1 MRIKKVLA
9 ESLPIILL
17 EAKRQ
22 KMSNEYFEKLAE
34 FNAAEVPFA
43 VATVIKITGSVSAK
57 PGAKSIIDSKGQTVF
72 GWVGG
77 GCAEEAV
84 REASLESMRD
94 GQTRIV
100 PLDLD
105 DEILG
110 VGMPCGGTM
119 EVYVEP
125 YMPHPELI
133 IVGHGRIAE
142 VLAQLAHTVHF
153 SITVNDSV
161 ATRETY
167 PMAERLITSDLDFN
181 KMEIGSQTYVVVVTQ
196 HKGDQHSIKKALQG
210 NGPYIGLVAS
220 TKRAKLVFK
229 YLLDEGVA
237 PEELKRVHSP
247 AGLDFAGTTPEEI
260 ALSIVG
266 EMVTVRRGGS
276 GKSMMELK

>member
-1 MRIKKVLA
+1 
-9 ESLPIILL
+9 
-17 EAKRQ
+17 
-22 KMSNEYFEKLAE
+22 MSNEYFEKLAE
-34 FNAAEVPFA
+34 LNAAEVPFA
-43 VATVIKITGSVSAK
+43 VATVIKISGSVSAK
-57 PGAKSIIDSKGQTVF
+57 TGAKSIIDGNGETLF

-84 REASLESMRD
+84 REAALESLRD

-125 YMPHPELI
+125 YKPRPELMI
-133 IVGHGRIAE
+133 IGHGRIAE
-142 VLAQLAHTVHF
+142 VLAELAHTVHF
-153 SITVNDSV
+153 SITVNDSG
-161 ATRETY
+161 ATREAF
-167 PMAERLITSDLDFN
+167 PLAEHLIISDLDFS
-181 KMEIGSQTYVVVVTQ
+181 KMQVGPQTYVVVVTQ
-196 HKGDQHSIKKALQG
+196 HKGDQHSIKKALEG
-210 NGPYIGLVAS
+210 EGPYIGLVAS
-220 TKRAKLVFK
+220 TKRAKLVFE

-266 EMVTVRRGGS
+266 EMVAIRRGGS
-276 GKSMMELK
+276 GKSMMELKQVFP

>member
-1 MRIKKVLA
+1 MGIKKVHA

-125 YMPHPELI
+125 YMPHPELM

-167 PMAERLITSDLDFN
+167 PMAERLITSDLDFS
-181 KMEIGSQTYVVVVTQ
+181 KMEIGPQTYVVVVTQ

>member
-1 MRIKKVLA
+1 
-9 ESLPIILL
+9 
-17 EAKRQ
+17 
-22 KMSNEYFEKLAE
+22 MSNEYFEKLAE
-34 FNAAEVPFA
+34 LNAAEVPFA

-57 PGAKSIIDSKGQTVF
+57 TGAKSILNGNGETLF

-77 GCAEEAV
+77 GCAEETV
-84 REASLESMRD
+84 REAALESLRD

-125 YMPHPELI
+125 YMPRPELM

-153 SITVNDSV
+153 SITVNDFG
-161 ATRETY
+161 ATREAF
-167 PMAERLITSDLDFN
+167 PMAERLITSDLDF
-181 KMEIGSQTYVVVVTQ
+181 SQMQVGLFTYVVVVTQ
-196 HKGDQHSIKKALQG
+196 HKGDQHSIKKALEGQ
-210 NGPYIGLVAS
+210 GPYIGLVAS
-220 TKRAKLVFK
+220 TKRAKLVFE

-247 AGLDFAGTTPEEI
+247 AGLDFSGTTPEEI

-266 EMVTVRRGGS
+266 EMVSIRRGGS
-276 GKSMMELK
+276 GKSMMELKQVFPG

>member
-1 MRIKKVLA
+1 MF
-9 ESLPIILL
+9 
-17 EAKRQ
+17 
-22 KMSNEYFEKLAE
+22 NEYFEKLAE

-100 PLDLD
+100 TLDLD

-125 YMPHPELI
+125 YMPRPELM

-161 ATRETY
+161 AIRETY
-167 PMAERLITSDLDFN
+167 PMAERLITSDLDFS
-181 KMEIGSQTYVVVVTQ
+181 KMEIGPQTYVVVVTQ
-196 HKGDQHSIKKALQG
+196 HKGDQHSIKKALEG

-266 EMVTVRRGGS
+266 EMVTIRRGGS

>member
-1 MRIKKVLA
+1 MF
-9 ESLPIILL
+9 
-17 EAKRQ
+17 
-22 KMSNEYFEKLAE
+22 NEYFEKLAE

-57 PGAKSIIDSKGQTVF
+57 PGAKSIIDSNGQTVF

-125 YMPHPELI
+125 YMPLPELM

-142 VLAQLAHTVHF
+142 VLAELAHTVHF
-153 SITVNDSV
+153 SITVNDSG

-167 PMAERLITSDLDFN
+167 PMAERLITSDLDFS
-181 KMEIGSQTYVVVVTQ
+181 KMEIGPQTYVVVVTQ
-196 HKGDQHSIKKALQG
+196 HKGDQHSIKKALKG

-229 YLLDEGVA
+229 YLRDEGVA

-266 EMVTVRRGGS
+266 EMVTIRRGGS

>member
-1 MRIKKVLA
+1 
-9 ESLPIILL
+9 
-17 EAKRQ
+17 
-22 KMSNEYFEKLAE
+22 MSNEYFEKLAE
-34 FNAAEVPFA
+34 LNAAEVPFA

-57 PGAKSIIDSKGQTVF
+57 TGAKSIIDGNGETLF

-84 REASLESMRD
+84 REAALESLQD

-125 YMPHPELI
+125 YKPRPELMI
-133 IVGHGRIAE
+133 IGHGRIAE
-142 VLAQLAHTVHF
+142 VLAELAHTVHF
-153 SITVNDSV
+153 SITVNDSG
-161 ATRETY
+161 ATREAF
-167 PMAERLITSDLDFN
+167 PLAEHLITSDLDFS
-181 KMEIGSQTYVVVVTQ
+181 KMQVGPQTYVVVVTQ
-196 HKGDQHSIKKALQG
+196 HKGDQHSIKKALEG
-210 NGPYIGLVAS
+210 EGPYIGLVAS
-220 TKRAKLVFK
+220 TKRAKLVFE
-229 YLLDEGVA
+229 YLLDEGVS

-266 EMVTVRRGGS
+266 EMVAIRRGGS
-276 GKSMMELK
+276 GKSMMELKQVFP